1 MFPAWMFRPRCWM
14 RGSHRWRVPT
24 RALLA
29 EYRDQAVPVR
39 CADCGCRRS
48 VSGRD
53 IQRHPPSGIG
63 TMLGNASGGG
73 R

>member
-1 MFPAWMFRPRCWM
+1 MVPAWMFRPRCWV

-53 IQRHPPSGIG
+53 IQRR
-63 TMLGNASGGG
+63 ASAGQRTVMASVGGGG